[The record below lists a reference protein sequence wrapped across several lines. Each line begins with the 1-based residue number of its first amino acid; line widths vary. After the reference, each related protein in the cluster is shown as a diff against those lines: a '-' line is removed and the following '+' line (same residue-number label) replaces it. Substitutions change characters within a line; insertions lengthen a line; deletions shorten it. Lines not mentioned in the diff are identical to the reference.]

1 MTAVPVPWEV
11 AWGEALYGPD
21 GFYRREV
28 GPAGHFTTSAHGPL
42 GAAFASALLT
52 LAAREGLGTIVDF
65 GAGRGEL
72 LGHLHAGASAS
83 ASASASAGA
92 SASASAG
99 VSAGAGPSAS
109 AGASASASA
118 GAGAGAGAGQDGPAP
133 PAGPTPP
140 PGPPAP
146 PALHG
151 VDVVPRPAGLPDDIG
166 WTVTAGGGA
175 VTDLRRLDPAL
186 VVANEWLD
194 VLPCPIVEVDRF
206 GTTRYVHVERDGS
219 ESLGDPVRGADAEW
233 LASWWPTSASG
244 PGQRAEVGLP
254 RDRAYA
260 ALLASCPPGS
270 LVIVIDYGHLR
281 SERPAHGSLTGY
293 RRGALA
299 PPMPDGSCDLT
310 AHVAMD
316 SLGADRLLRQGD
328 ALRQLGL
335 SGARP
340 AHELSRR
347 DPLGYLAALSSASAA
362 AALMAAGG
370 LGDFWWAQS
379 RVP

>member
-72 LGHLHAGASAS
+72 LGHLHAAA
-83 ASASASAGA
+83 A
-92 SASASAG
+92 
-99 VSAGAGPSAS
+99 
-109 AGASASASA
+109 A
-118 GAGAGAGAGQDGPAP
+118 GAGAGAGADSPTP
-133 PAGPTPP
+133 PAGPTP
-140 PGPPAP
+140 
-146 PALHG
+146 
-151 VDVVPRPAGLPDDIG
+151 PDDIG

-206 GTTRYVHVERDGS
+206 GTTRYIHVEPDGS

-260 ALLASCPPGS
+260 ALLALRATGRVRAVGVSNFAIPHLERVHAELGEYPAINQIELHPYLQQRQLRAFHREHDGLPGS
-270 LVIVIDYGHLR
+270 GSPAQAGR
-281 SERPAHGSLTGY
+281 RPASIRT
-293 RRGALA
+293 
-299 PPMPDGSCDLT
+299 
-310 AHVAMD
+310 
-316 SLGADRLLRQGD
+316 
-328 ALRQLGL
+328 
-335 SGARP
+335 
-340 AHELSRR
+340 
-347 DPLGYLAALSSASAA
+347 
-362 AALMAAGG
+362 
-370 LGDFWWAQS
+370 
-379 RVP
+379 

>member
-72 LGHLHAGASAS
+72 LGHLHAASA
-83 ASASASAGA
+83 ASAGA
-92 SASASAG
+92 AAA
-99 VSAGAGPSAS
+99 
-109 AGASASASA
+109 
-118 GAGAGAGAGQDGPAP
+118 AGAGAGQDGPTP

-206 GTTRYVHVERDGS
+206 GTTRYIHVEPDGS